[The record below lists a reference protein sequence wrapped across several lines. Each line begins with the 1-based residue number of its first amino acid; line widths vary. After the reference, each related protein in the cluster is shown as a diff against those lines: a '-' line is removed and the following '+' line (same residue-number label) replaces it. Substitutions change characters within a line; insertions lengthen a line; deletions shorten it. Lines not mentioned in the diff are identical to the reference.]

1 MVAARARSLYDKQ
14 AKARQVR
21 KAPDSVQANLPEQK
35 QTQARDAAG
44 KAVGVSGGLA
54 ERGDDLDDLLDLF
67 DAIVAVLERLGR
79 LATEGRPPT

>member
-1 MVAARARSLYDKQ
+1 MHATRIL
-14 AKARQVR
+14 
-21 KAPDSVQANLPEQK
+21 
-35 QTQARDAAG
+35 DAAG
-44 KAVGVSGGLA
+44 DICTRAGSVSGGLA